1 MNKKQTV
8 RDYRGSKNTTIGL
21 QNVNR
26 VMRQK
31 SQKAT
36 RTLAPYRKQNSAKL
50 PALKTDTLRVIPLG
64 GQDGIGEKN
73 MIVVEYGS
81 SALIL
86 DAGFD
91 LSVDIPGIN
100 YAIPAIDYLE
110 TIKHKIKGYVISH
123 GHLDHIGGLIH
134 VVPQYPAPI
143 YGSDFTIAMV
153 DAQFEKLAE
162 QTTAPFVPQTVV
174 MNMDTHEKLAVGEFM
189 IELVRVTHSIP
200 ESSAIVVDTPVGRLI
215 NTGDFRLD
223 PEPLDAKPS
232 DITRLKQL
240 GEEGVLLLMSE
251 STNTTKLGR
260 TPTEHTL
267 QDSFYDLVK
276 TAKGRLVVAVFS
288 TNMNRIQMIIN
299 AAAKYGRKVALDGR
313 SMLNVAELA
322 VRLGRLKIPKG
333 TLVALR
339 ETASI
344 PDGQL
349 IVICTGGQGEPGAA
363 LSRMAIGEHAVI
375 KLKKTDTV
383 VISSTPIPGNEQSY
397 SRIGD
402 SLARLGVKQYRHP
415 TYEIDGSGPLHV
427 SGHAARDEHA
437 EMIALT
443 NPRYLMPIYGGPL
456 PRQYHQE
463 LAVNAGMHQNAI
475 LMADNGEALEFQR
488 GQSPRKVGKVPSGS
502 LLVDQTGAVVPTIV
516 SQDRLL
522 LKDDGFVVVVVTA
535 QPGGRLLASPDI
547 ITRGH
552 IATKENANQLNHLRN
567 MLRILVAKA
576 GPLRSR
582 AHIDTFKDT
591 LRRQVQERVFEVT
604 GATPLVLPVV
614 NLVDARGK
622 SNRIERP
629 AAEVH
634 S

>member
-1 MNKKQTV
+1 MNKNQTN
-8 RDYRGSKNTTIGL
+8 G
-21 QNVNR
+21 

-31 SQKAT
+31 SQKAM
-36 RTLAPYRKQNSAKL
+36 RALAPYRKTKRPKL
-50 PALKTDTLRVIPLG
+50 PKPAPDALRVIPLG

-73 MIVVEYGS
+73 MIVVEYNDT
-81 SALIL
+81 AFIL

-134 VVPQYPAPI
+134 VVPKYPAPI
-143 YGSDFTIAMV
+143 YGSDFTVAMV
-153 DAQFEKLAE
+153 EAQFEKLAE
-162 QTTAPFVPQTVV
+162 DSSRQGALRASSLTKPFIPTTIT
-174 MNMDTHEKLAVGEFM
+174 MNMDTHERLVVGECT

-200 ESSAIVVDTPVGRLI
+200 ESSAIVVDTPAGRLI

-223 PEPLDAKPS
+223 PEPLDTKPS
-232 DITRLKQL
+232 DIARLKEL
-240 GEEGVLLLMSE
+240 GKEGVLLLMSE

-267 QDSFYDLVK
+267 QESFYNLVE
-276 TAKGRLVVAVFS
+276 TTKGRLVVAVFS

-299 AAAKYGRKVALDGR
+299 AAAKHGRKVALDGR
-313 SMLNVAELA
+313 SMLSVAELA
-322 VRLGRLKIPKG
+322 VRLGRLKVPKG

-339 ETASI
+339 ETTSI
-344 PDGQL
+344 PDSQL

-375 KLKKTDTV
+375 KLKKSDTV

-402 SLARLGVKQYRHP
+402 NLARLGVKQYRHP
-415 TYEIDGSGPLHV
+415 THEIDGSGPLHV

-443 NPRYLMPIYGGPL
+443 KPSFLMPIYGGPL
-456 PRQYHQE
+456 PRQYHKE
-463 LAVNAGMHQNAI
+463 LAVAAGMKESSV
-475 LMADNGEALEFQR
+475 LMAENGDVLEFAP
-488 GQSPRKVGKVPSGS
+488 GAAPRKSGVVTSGS
-502 LLVDQTGAVVPTIV
+502 LLVDQTGSVVPTVV

-522 LKDDGFVVVVVTA
+522 LKDDGFVVVVMTIG
-535 QPGGRLLASPDI
+535 PNGRLLSSPDI
-547 ITRGH
+547 VTRGY
-552 IATKENANQLNHLRN
+552 IATKESVGQLNALRTLLRN
-567 MLRILVAKA
+567 TVTRGATI
-576 GPLRSR
+576 RSR
-582 AHIDTFKDT
+582 AHIDALKEV
-591 LRRQVQERVFEVT
+591 VQKSVQQYTIQET
-604 GATPLVLPVV
+604 GLTPLVIPVV
-614 NLVDARGK
+614 NVVGASGKTNRVAR
-622 SNRIERP
+622 P
-629 AAEVH
+629 VAEVH